1 MSECI
6 KMNHQLSCCFFLKLS
21 YNYADEDNL
30 SLLNS
35 AQIILP
41 TASATA
47 TKTTTRKSATTAET
61 TATAATAVW

>member
-1 MSECI
+1 
-6 KMNHQLSCCFFLKLS
+6 LLFFLKKLS

-35 AQIILP
+35 APIILP
-41 TASATA
+41 TASATTA
-47 TKTTTRKSATTAET
+47 KTAPGKSAAAAET